1 MMRICPTMTRRLG
14 MLEAATETKL
24 KTCCEGSETALFLS
38 GRAASRAA
46 TPALW
51 CEYLQP
57 IICLGKRLKEVF
69 QPANLGRKDL
79 KKF

>member
-1 MMRICPTMTRRLG
+1 MMRICPTTMRRLG

-38 GRAASRAA
+38 GKAVNRAA

-51 CEYLQP
+51 CMYLQP
-57 IICLGKRLKEVF
+57 IICLVKHVEEVF
-69 QPANLGRKDL
+69 QPANLGGKDL

>member
-1 MMRICPTMTRRLG
+1 MIVTNASPCFRIVG
-14 MLEAATETKL
+14 EVVWGQGYK
-24 KTCCEGSETALFLS
+24 GSETALFLS

-57 IICLGKRLKEVF
+57 IICPGKRLKEVF
-69 QPANLGRKDL
+69 QPANLGGKDL